1 MQGLWGRWFSGHRRE
16 GDAMP
21 HCILEYSANVP
32 DRPDV
37 ARVLADVHGALMA
50 TGLFT
55 LADIKSRAVRHEQ
68 FLIGDGDPAR
78 VFVTLTVQIL
88 DGRSD
93 AVKAQISEAAL
104 EVLARH
110 FPESLARRTCS
121 LTVQVCDIHR
131 ASYRRRLSSA
141 D

>member
-1 MQGLWGRWFSGHRRE
+1 
-16 GDAMP
+16 MP

-32 DRPDV
+32 DRPDLG
-37 ARVLADVHGALMA
+37 RVLADVHAALTA
-50 TGLFT
+50 TGEFT

-88 DGRSD
+88 GGRSD
-93 AVKAQISEAAL
+93 EVKARISDGLLA
-104 EVLARH
+104 VLARH
-110 FPESLARRTCS
+110 YPESLAGRTCS

-131 ASYRRRLSSA
+131 ASYRRRLSGA
-141 D
+141 